1 MTGRHLQVRCG
12 LLGLAILLGGCVYSV
27 ESVITDSSAAF
38 DARLLGDWKE
48 VGGSEHAV
56 VTRSARN
63 GYTIEYGSDDSVSR
77 YAARLGRLGNRLILD
92 VSVPPEDSSPTAS
105 GQLPIAWHVVYAL
118 DVGERE
124 IRVAPIEGD
133 SLAAAIRA
141 GRIRLDAHARSAFCP
156 GMCAPTDLILDGTT
170 SCVPRWVHTSSVP
183 VRSNLPTSFYVRRAR
198 GMLHPRHRHTPV
210 RRLNELRPDLPS
222 QRVAWG

>member
-27 ESVITDSSAAF
+27 ESLITDSSAAF

-170 SCVPRWVHTSSVP
+170 EELRATLGPYLERAGSLEPPNVFLRAP
-183 VRSNLPTSFYVRRAR
+183 RAR
-198 GMLHPRHRHTPV
+198 NAAPPPPTHAGSSTK
-210 RRLNELRPDLPS
+210 
-222 QRVAWG
+222 